1 MDKELQSL
9 VEEIPFL
16 NYAEVTPSTATHEH
30 EEHKR
35 DPIRIAKDVFAG
47 TMGGVAQVLV
57 GQPFDTAK
65 VRLQSDALGKYSG
78 MLDVSR
84 TLVKNEGVRA
94 FYKGT
99 MAPLVGVGVC
109 VSIQFA
115 VNEYMKRVV
124 FHNKPD
130 LSSLQYWIAGTC
142 AGFANSVV
150 ASPIENIR
158 SKLQMSVSGN
168 MRTVELIKEIY
179 SKAGFCHGIMR
190 GYTATL
196 IRGMGTG
203 IYFMTFEKLV
213 AHDMRTHKLERKEI
227 PGWRM
232 CLYGGIAGNCMWA
245 ASYPVDFVKTKLQT
259 DSLDTPKYR
268 GMKDVV
274 VAVYK
279 ARGIAGFFKGFVPTM
294 LRAAP
299 ANAATFYAF
308 ELTIRAL
315 G

>member
-1 MDKELQSL
+1 MADLEVAYTRYSN
-9 VEEIPFL
+9 VEVSHG
-16 NYAEVTPSTATHEH
+16 A
-30 EEHKR
+30 
-35 DPIRIAKDVFAG
+35 DPLRIAKDIFAG

-65 VRLQSDALGKYSG
+65 VRLQSDALGQYSG
-78 MLDVSR
+78 PLDVAKK
-84 TLVKNEGVRA
+84 LVKHEGVSA

-99 MAPLVGVGVC
+99 TAPLIGVGVC

-124 FHNKPD
+124 FQNKED
-130 LSSLQYWIAGTC
+130 LASWQYWAAGTA
-142 AGFANSVV
+142 AGFANSIV
-150 ASPIENIR
+150 ASPIEHIR
-158 SKLQMSVSGN
+158 SRLQMQVSGN
-168 MRTVELIKEIY
+168 MGAIQLIKEINA
-179 SKAGFCHGIMR
+179 KAGALGIMR
-190 GYTATL
+190 GYVPTL
-196 IRGMGTG
+196 VRGMGTG

-213 AHDMRTHKLERKEI
+213 ARDMRDHKIIRSEI

-232 CLYGGIAGNCMWA
+232 CLYGGVAGCCMWA

-268 GMKDVV
+268 GVKDVV

-279 ARGIAGFFKGFVPTM
+279 ARGVKGFFKGFVPTM

-308 ELTIRAL
+308 ELAIRAL
-315 G
+315 D

>member
-1 MDKELQSL
+1 MDREVQLPFITLQ
-9 VEEIPFL
+9 EQQEQG
-16 NYAEVTPSTATHEH
+16 TTHH
-30 EEHKR
+30 AHEHKR
-35 DPIRIAKDVFAG
+35 DPLRITKDVFAG

-84 TLVKNEGVRA
+84 TLVKNEGLSA

-99 MAPLVGVGVC
+99 TAPLIGVGVC

-124 FHNKPD
+124 FHD
-130 LSSLQYWIAGTC
+130 REILSSWQYYVAGAS

-158 SKLQMSVSGN
+158 SRLQMQVTGN
-168 MRTVELIKEIY
+168 MGALALIKEMY
-179 SKAGFCHGIMR
+179 TKAGVAHGIMR

-196 IRGMGTG
+196 MRGMGTG

-213 AHDMRTHKLERKEI
+213 AHDIKEHNIHRKEI

-232 CLYGGIAGNCMWA
+232 CLYGGLAGNCMWA
-245 ASYPVDFVKTKLQT
+245 ASYPIDFVKTKLQT

-268 GMKDVV
+268 GIKDVI

-279 ARGIAGFFKGFVPTM
+279 ARGIKGFFKGFVPTM

-308 ELTIRAL
+308 ELAIRAL
-315 G
+315 D

>member
-1 MDKELQSL
+1 MDKELVL
-9 VEEIPFL
+9 EEIAFINL
-16 NYAEVTPSTATHEH
+16 KS
-30 EEHKR
+30 EELHHDKK
-35 DPIRIAKDVFAG
+35 DPLRIAKDVFAG

-65 VRLQSDALGKYSG
+65 VRLQSDALGKYTG
-78 MLDVSR
+78 MLDVSK
-84 TLVKNEGVRA
+84 TLVQHEGLSA

-99 MAPLVGVGVC
+99 MAPLMGVGVC

-115 VNEYMKRVV
+115 VNEYMKRMV
-124 FHNKPD
+124 FQNKED
-130 LSSLQYWIAGTC
+130 LSSLQYWTAGTA

-150 ASPIENIR
+150 ASPIEHIR
-158 SKLQMSVSGN
+158 SRLQMQVSGN
-168 MRTVELIKEIY
+168 MGSVQLIREIY
-179 SKAGFCHGIMR
+179 QKAGLRGIMR
-190 GYTATL
+190 GYIPTL
-196 IRGMGTG
+196 MRGLGTG

-213 AHDMRTHKLERKEI
+213 AHDMRTHSLQRKEI

-232 CLYGGIAGNCMWA
+232 CLYGGLAGNCMWA
-245 ASYPVDFVKTKLQT
+245 ASYPIDFVKTKLQT